1 VTVDQDAF
9 RQTYRDVNER
19 SCAFEKSVLTNQC
32 DCSQAARFCI
42 AEREGVRCGSAEGH
56 RQCLEVLALLREAA
70 RFALR
75 PSPTDGVLAHGKA
88 MKIQVGG
95 LRGIR
100 AAIEA
105 GTPQASPITDVHA
118 LLNRAQAS
126 YGGLG
131 RLPFSQ
137 IMQYV
142 AAYRGRTRAKRR
154 Q

>member
-1 VTVDQDAF
+1 VDQDAF

-32 DCSQAARFCI
+32 GCSQAARFCI

-56 RQCLEVLALLREAA
+56 RQCREVLALLRDAA

-75 PSPTDGVLAHGKA
+75 SNPTEGTLAHGKA

-100 AAIEA
+100 AAIDA
-105 GTPQASPITDVHA
+105 KAPPVSPITDVDS
-118 LLNRAQAS
+118 LLNTARERFGA
-126 YGGLG
+126 LD
-131 RLPFSQ
+131 RLPFSE
-137 IMQYV
+137 IMQHV
-142 AAYRGRTRAKRR
+142 AAYRGKTRAKRR
-154 Q
+154 